1 MVDIKKSAKNLG
13 NKAEELGDKA
23 KEKSEHINKSGGK
36 SKRK

>member
-23 KEKSEHINKSGGK
+23 KEKSEHIKSGGK

>member
-13 NKAEELGDKA
+13 NKAEELGNKA
-23 KEKSEHINKSGGK
+23 KEKSEHIKSGGK